1 MLFGPWL
8 GWLLVLGPI
17 VFVVPVSAVSLCL
30 HWYMRRRGVPVE
42 AVCVRSRGLNGHWS
56 CSYRYVDGTG
66 ESFHDYSQKPYPL
79 PTPEPG
85 EPVAIVYSPR
95 RPSRSRTQEE
105 LRRPVP
111 WAGLNVATYLF
122 VQLVCGVVGW
132 GLLAQ
137 GAATP

>member
-1 MLFGPWL
+1 MLFGPWF
-8 GWLLVLGPI
+8 GWLLVLGPAA
-17 VFVVPVSAVSLCL
+17 VVAPVSAVSLCL
-30 HWYMRRRGVPVE
+30 HWRMRRRGVPVE
-42 AVCVRSRGLNGHWS
+42 AVCVRAYGLNGRWS

-66 ESFHDYSQKPYPL
+66 ESFYDYSQKLYPL

-85 EPVAIVYSPR
+85 GPVAVVYDPG
-95 RPSRSRTQEE
+95 RPSRSRTRDE

-122 VQLVCGVVGW
+122 VQVVSGVVGW

-137 GAATP
+137 RTTAP